1 MSSHKPLSKTNA
13 LANLGST
20 KKVARRIARPDLL
33 GKGADTEAAKTKKET
48 HKPQSARKRS
58 AKGSKVWLSWWL
70 LRYL

>member
-33 GKGADTEAAKTKKET
+33 GKGGDAETKTKKDT

-58 AKGSKVWLSWWL
+58 AKGSKVMSW
-70 LRYL
+70 